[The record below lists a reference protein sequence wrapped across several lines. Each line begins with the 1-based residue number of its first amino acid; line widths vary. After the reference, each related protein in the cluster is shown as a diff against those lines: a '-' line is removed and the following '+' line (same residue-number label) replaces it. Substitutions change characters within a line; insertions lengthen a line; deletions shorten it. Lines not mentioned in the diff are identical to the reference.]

1 MDLPKTPS
9 FDLSGKR
16 AIVTGGLNIMEAAWA
31 WPAPLHWHYTYIS
44 TGAEVFILP
53 HNLTSNGLT

>member
-16 AIVTGGLNIMEAAWA
+16 AIVTGGNGGLGLACSAALAEA
-31 WPAPLHWHYTYIS
+31 
-44 TGAEVFILP
+44 GAEVFILP
-53 HNLTSNGLT
+53 RNLMSNGLT